1 MRDLEQ
7 TLLELAPSALHWIT
21 VVGFAIAVGAFSL
34 GIVGWLVARTGV
46 DKSEEFIHWLG
57 FGAFLAAIPGAIA
70 LAAFIAS
77 EFYDYGYVRQ
87 AEDRLG
93 SLVREYFP
101 LALVPGTFLVAALIF
116 CVVCALIDDFDDF
129 MGGIRNWLRSR
140 RERRAQALSRRS
152 GVGEGFRRLA
162 IIVGSVCGLVGVL
175 FGAGVG
181 ASIKVSSGMFGVG
194 ILVGFAAT
202 FYVTG
207 WAVIRVIGWV
217 VAGFFPSR
225 KTERD

>member
-1 MRDLEQ
+1 MRDFEQ
-7 TLLELAPSALHWIT
+7 TLLELVPSALHWIT
-21 VVGFAIAVGAFSL
+21 VVGFATAGGAFGL

-87 AEDRLG
+87 ADDRLG

-101 LALVPGTFLVAALIF
+101 RALVLGAFLVAIPIIGAVLD
-116 CVVCALIDDFDDF
+116 LKDDFT
-129 MGGIRNWLRSR
+129 GGIRNWLRSR
-140 RERRAQALSRRS
+140 RERRAQELSRRS

-175 FGAGVG
+175 FGLGFG
-181 ASIKVSSGMFGVG
+181 ASFKVSSGMFGVG
-194 ILVGFAAT
+194 MLVGFAAT

-207 WAVIRVIGWV
+207 WGVIRVIGWV

>member
-7 TLLELAPSALHWIT
+7 TLLELAPSVLHWIT
-21 VVGFAIAVGAFSL
+21 VVGLLTAVSAFGF
-34 GIVGWLVARTGV
+34 GIVVWIVARAGG
-46 DKSEEFIHWLG
+46 DKSVKFIHWLG
-57 FGAFLAAIPGAIA
+57 AGAALAVIPGGIA

-77 EFYDYGYVRQ
+77 EFYD
-87 AEDRLG
+87 EDRLR

-101 LALVPGTFLVAALIF
+101 PALVLGAFLVAIPIIGKVLD
-116 CVVCALIDDFDDF
+116 LKDDFT
-129 MGGIRNWLRSR
+129 GGIRNWLRSR
-140 RERRAQALSRRS
+140 RERRAQELSRRS

-162 IIVGSVCGLVGVL
+162 IIVGSVCGLVGVF
-175 FGAGVG
+175 FGLALG

-194 ILVGFAAT
+194 MLVGFAAT

>member
-7 TLLELAPSALHWIT
+7 TLLELAPSALHWIA
-21 VVGFAIAVGAFSL
+21 VVGFATAGGAFGF

-101 LALVPGTFLVAALIF
+101 LALVPGVFLVAALIF
-116 CVVCALIDDFDDF
+116 CVVCALIDEIDDF
-129 MGGIRNWLRSR
+129 TGGIRNWLRSK

-152 GVGEGFRRLA
+152 GAGEGFRRLA
-162 IIVGSVCGLVGVL
+162 IIVGSVCGLVGVFFGL
-175 FGAGVG
+175 VAASKVSPVMVGAGLSVW
-181 ASIKVSSGMFGVG
+181 
-194 ILVGFAAT
+194 FAAT

>member
-21 VVGFAIAVGAFSL
+21 VVGFAIAGGAFAF
-34 GIVGWLVARTGV
+34 GIFVWIVARAGG
-46 DKSEEFIHWLG
+46 DKSEKFIHWLG

-70 LAAFIAS
+70 LAAVIAS
-77 EFYDYGYVRQ
+77 EFYDQ
-87 AEDRLG
+87 HRLG

-101 LALVPGTFLVAALIF
+101 RVLVFGALLVAIPIIGKVLD
-116 CVVCALIDDFDDF
+116 LKDDFT
-129 MGGIRNWLRSR
+129 GGIRNWLHSK

-152 GVGEGFRRLA
+152 GAGEGFRRLA

-175 FGAGVG
+175 FAAGAG

-194 ILVGFAAT
+194 ILVGFRAT

>member
-21 VVGFAIAVGAFSL
+21 VLGFATAACAFVF
-34 GIVGWLVARTGV
+34 GIFVWIVARAGG
-46 DKSEEFIHWLG
+46 DKSAKFIHWLG
-57 FGAFLAAIPGAIA
+57 VGAFLAVIPGGIA

-87 AEDRLG
+87 AADRLG
-93 SLVREYFP
+93 SLVPRVLVFG
-101 LALVPGTFLVAALIF
+101 ALLVAIPIIGAALD
-116 CVVCALIDDFDDF
+116 LKDDF
-129 MGGIRNWLRSR
+129 MGGIGNWLRSK

-162 IIVGSVCGLVGVL
+162 IIVGSVCGLVGVF
-175 FGAGVG
+175 FGLALG

>member
-7 TLLELAPSALHWIT
+7 TLLELAPSALHWIA
-21 VVGFAIAVGAFSL
+21 VVGFAIAVGAFGL
-34 GIVGWLVARTGV
+34 GIVGWIVARAGG
-46 DKSEEFIHWLG
+46 DKSVKFIHWLG
-57 FGAFLAAIPGAIA
+57 VGAFLAAIPGAIA
-70 LAAFIAS
+70 LAAVIAS

-87 AEDRLG
+87 AADRLG
-93 SLVREYFP
+93 SLVPRVLVFG
-101 LALVPGTFLVAALIF
+101 ALLVAIPIIGAVLD
-116 CVVCALIDDFDDF
+116 LKDDFA
-129 MGGIRNWLRSR
+129 GGIRNWLRSR

-162 IIVGSVCGLVGVL
+162 IIVGSVCGLVGVF
-175 FGAGVG
+175 FGLVATGSFKAPSGIFVVG
-181 ASIKVSSGMFGVG
+181 M
-194 ILVGFAAT
+194 LVGFAAT